1 MTQNWNWLFNDT
13 QQWDPKKHEHRRD
26 VTKIPKNV
34 GHKHIL
40 RFFLNVNG
48 KKLRNELN
56 LS

>member
-26 VTKIPKNV
+26 DTKNPKNV

-40 RFFLNVNG
+40 GFFF
-48 KKLRNELN
+48 KR
-56 LS
+56 